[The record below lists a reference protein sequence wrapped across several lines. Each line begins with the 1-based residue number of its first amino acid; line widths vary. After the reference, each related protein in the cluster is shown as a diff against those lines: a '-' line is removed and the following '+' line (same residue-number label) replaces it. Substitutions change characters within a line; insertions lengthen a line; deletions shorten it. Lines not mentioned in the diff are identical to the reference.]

1 MSAGAIVT
9 IIVAVIAAVA
19 SVTGAIVAY
28 RAAGRA
34 ANSSQQIAR
43 ESHGVTAIDRQSD
56 ELREAFDSF
65 VEAFA
70 QARDLDKQLLVTA
83 RLDQLAACLG
93 SSRQLRFAC
102 TSLADSIRTQAAI
115 YEEIT
120 RVLGPPNFASKMQS
134 VSTEYRN
141 AQKALADKR
150 TAALTDESK

>member
-56 ELREAFDSF
+56 ELRAAFDSF

-83 RLDQLAACLG
+83 RLDQVAACVG
-93 SSRQLRFAC
+93 STQQLRFAC
-102 TSLADSIRTQAAI
+102 VSLNDSIRAQVTVHQ
-115 YEEIT
+115 EIAL
-120 RVLGPPNFASKMQS
+120 VFGPPTFASKMQDL
-134 VSTEYRN
+134 STEYRN
-141 AQKALADKR
+141 AQMALADR
-150 TAALTDESK
+150 RAAALSDQSK